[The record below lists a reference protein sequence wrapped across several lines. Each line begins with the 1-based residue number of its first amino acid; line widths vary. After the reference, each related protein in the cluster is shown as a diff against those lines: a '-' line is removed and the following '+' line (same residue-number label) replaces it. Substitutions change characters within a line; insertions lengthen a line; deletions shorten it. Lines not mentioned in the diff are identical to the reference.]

1 MLGRSRLRPGLWSL
15 AALMAACSGGEPATK
30 PPEPKTDEVA
40 PAPHPEQPP
49 VDQGTLEKEHDK
61 VALVPSPLETQK
73 VLDDSGIQT
82 QLATLIPKHDF
93 EMDTATP
100 DHAAVRTGVVLADL
114 LLTTK
119 TATKEELSGRL
130 QRISK
135 GMEQLGGGPDI
146 LATLKDLSERIQTD
160 AVTRDELL
168 KEFDELSGAVIPEL
182 TFNGQER
189 VVPLIEAGSWLE
201 GANLVSK
208 AIKGAQD
215 KSAAEK
221 LLKAPSVVDYF
232 IKYVKTEGSSSAPEA
247 VTKKLEEALGTL
259 KTLAEKKEPLTPEE
273 LDTVTKVTEDV
284 LALL

>member
-1 MLGRSRLRPGLWSL
+1 MFGSSRLRPGWWSL
-15 AALMAACSGGEPATK
+15 AALMMACSGGEATPK
-30 PPEPKTDEVA
+30 PETPPEA
-40 PAPHPEQPP
+40 PAPAPNPEQPP
-49 VDQGTLEKEHDK
+49 VDQAKLEKEHDK

-73 VLDDSGIQT
+73 ALDAAGIQT
-82 QLATLIPKHDF
+82 QLATLIPKHEFDM
-93 EMDTATP
+93 EGAGT

-119 TATKEELSGRL
+119 GASKEELVDRL
-130 QRISK
+130 GRISK
-135 GMEQLGGGPDI
+135 GMEQLGGGADI
-146 LATLKDLSERIQTD
+146 QATLKDVSDRIQTD
-160 AVTRDELL
+160 AVSRDDLL

-182 TFNGQER
+182 EFNGQER

-201 GANLVSK
+201 GANLVARALKS
-208 AIKGAQD
+208 ASD

-232 IKYVKTEGSSSAPEA
+232 IKYVKTEGSTKAPEA

-259 KTLAEKKEPLTPEE
+259 KTLASKPEPLTDQD
-273 LDTVTKVTEDV
+273 LDTIVRVTDDV